1 MREQNNGSSDFDVS
15 VLGLG
20 AMGTIIAR
28 TLTERGKRVA
38 VWNRSPGKA
47 EGLRA
52 SGVHICDTAEDAL
65 RASPVSIL
73 VLLNS
78 EVARETLGA
87 LCASGALAG
96 RALCASGALAG
107 RTIVNYSSG
116 SAEEGEELQKLVA
129 GAGARLVKGTIMSY
143 PRNIGH
149 PESYCIHT
157 GDPGAFEDHR
167 ELLELLAGHAIFL
180 PWKEA
185 YALATAI
192 NAQTFTAMLS
202 FFEVAGAAHRMGL
215 PVRQMARQINDASR
229 FFAADAI
236 EDALCRFEGAGFAGD
251 QATIDVHEA
260 GFTYIREYMRSQGA
274 STPIFD
280 AVCEVVRRAQREGH
294 GEADIAATT
303 KIFAPAEAFTE

>member
-1 MREQNNGSSDFDVS
+1 MLREQNTSGSAFDIS

-28 TLTERGKRVA
+28 TLSERGKRVA

-47 EGLRA
+47 EELRE
-52 SGVHICDTAEDAL
+52 SGVHVCESAEDAL

-78 EVARETLGA
+78 EVASETLHA
-87 LCASGALAG
+87 LSASGALAG
-96 RALCASGALAG
+96 R
-107 RTIVNYSSG
+107 IVVNYSSG
-116 SAEEGEELQKLVA
+116 TGEQGQELHELVA
-129 GAGARLVKGTIMSY
+129 AAGGRFVKGTIMAY

-157 GDPGAFEDHR
+157 GDRDAFEDCR

-185 YALATAI
+185 YAFATAI

-215 PVRQMARQINDASR
+215 PLDSMARQINDASR

-236 EDALCRFEGAGFAGD
+236 EHALGRLEGGGFAGD

-260 GFTYIREYMRSQGA
+260 GFTFIREYMKSQGA

-280 AVCEVVRRAQREGH
+280 AVCEVVRQAQREGH
-294 GEADIAATT
+294 GQADIAAAT
-303 KIFAPAEAFTE
+303 KIFAPPEAFPA

>member
-1 MREQNNGSSDFDVS
+1 LREQHSAWPDFDVS

-28 TLTERGKRVA
+28 TLAERGKRVA

-47 EGLRA
+47 EALRA
-52 SGVHICDTAEDAL
+52 EGVGICATAEDAL

-78 EVARETLGA
+78 EAAYDTLDTM
-87 LCASGALAG
+87 
-96 RALCASGALAG
+96 RASGALAG

-116 SAEEGEELQKLVA
+116 SAEEGQRLHELIA
-129 GAGARLVKGTIMSY
+129 GAGGRFVKGTIMAY

-149 PESYCIHT
+149 PESYCIHA
-157 GDPGAFEDHR
+157 GDLEAFEDHR
-167 ELLELLAGHAIFL
+167 EILTLLAGHPIFL
-180 PWKEA
+180 PWKES

-215 PVRQMARQINDASR
+215 PIGTMARQINDAAR

-236 EDALCRFEGAGFAGD
+236 EDAIRRFEGAGFAGD
-251 QATIDVHEA
+251 QATIDVHQA
-260 GFTYIREYMRSQGA
+260 GFAYIRDYMRSQGA
-274 STPIFD
+274 ATPIFD
-280 AVCEVVRRAQREGH
+280 AICDVVRQAQRAGH
-294 GEADIAATT
+294 GPADIAATA
-303 KIFAPAEAFTE
+303 KIFAPDAFAE

>member
-1 MREQNNGSSDFDVS
+1 MREKNNCSADFDVS

-28 TLTERGKRVA
+28 TLAERGKRVA

-47 EGLRA
+47 EGLLA
-52 SGVHICDTAEDAL
+52 NGVHICDTAEDAL

-78 EVARETLGA
+78 EVARETLDT
-87 LCASGALAG
+87 LRASGALAG
-96 RALCASGALAG
+96 RS
-107 RTIVNYSSG
+107 IVNYSSG
-116 SAEEGEELQKLVA
+116 SAEDGQDLQKLVA
-129 GAGARLVKGTIMSY
+129 GAGGRLVKGTIMSY

-215 PVRQMARQINDASR
+215 PVRRMARQINDASR

-236 EDALCRFEGAGFAGD
+236 EDAIRRFEGAGFAGD

-280 AVCEVVRRAQREGH
+280 AVCEVVRLAQREGH

>member
-1 MREQNNGSSDFDVS
+1 MLHEQDSGSADFDVS
-15 VLGLG
+15 VMGLG

-28 TLTERGKRVA
+28 TLAEKGQRVA

-73 VLLNS
+73 VLLNC
-78 EVARETLGA
+78 EAAHQTLDA
-87 LCASGALAG
+87 LRG
-96 RALCASGALAG
+96 SGALAG

-116 SAEEGEELQKLVA
+116 GAEEGEKLQQLVT
-129 GAGARLVKGTIMSY
+129 GAGARFIKGTIMSY

-149 PESYCIHT
+149 PESYCIHA
-157 GDPGAFEDHR
+157 GDPEAFEEHR
-167 ELLELLAGHAIFL
+167 ALLELLAGHAIL
-180 PWKEA
+180 VPLKDS

-215 PVRQMARQINDASR
+215 PLRQMARQINDATR

-236 EDALCRFEGAGFAGD
+236 EDAIRRFEGAGFEGD

-260 GFTYIREYMRSQGA
+260 GFTYIREYMQSQGA

-280 AVCEVVRRAQREGH
+280 AVLEVVRRAQREGH
-294 GEADIAATT
+294 GQADIAATT
-303 KIFAPAEAFTE
+303 KIFAPDAFSE

>member
-1 MREQNNGSSDFDVS
+1 MREQNNCSADFDVS

-20 AMGTIIAR
+20 AMGTIVAR
-28 TLTERGKRVA
+28 TLAEKGKRVA
-38 VWNRSPGKA
+38 VWNRSPGMA
-47 EGLRA
+47 EGLLA
-52 SGVHICDTAEDAL
+52 NGVHICDTAEDAL

-78 EVARETLGA
+78 EVARETLDT
-87 LCASGALAG
+87 LRASGALAG
-96 RALCASGALAG
+96 RSF
-107 RTIVNYSSG
+107 VNYSSG
-116 SAEEGEELQKLVA
+116 SAEDGQDLQKLVA
-129 GAGARLVKGTIMSY
+129 GAGGRLIKGTIMSY

-215 PVRQMARQINDASR
+215 PIRQMARQINDASR

-236 EDALCRFEGAGFAGD
+236 EDAIRRFEGAGFAGD

-280 AVCEVVRRAQREGH
+280 AVCEVVRLAQRVGH

>member
-1 MREQNNGSSDFDVS
+1 MREQNSGSFDFDVS

-28 TLTERGKRVA
+28 TLSDRGKRVA
-38 VWNRSPGKA
+38 AWNRSPGKA
-47 EGLRA
+47 EELRA
-52 SGVHICDTAEDAL
+52 RGVHICDTAEEAL

-78 EVARETLGA
+78 EVARKTLDA
-87 LCASGALAG
+87 LSASGALAG
-96 RALCASGALAG
+96 RA
-107 RTIVNYSSG
+107 IINYSSG
-116 SAEEGEELQKLVA
+116 SAEEGQELQRLA
-129 GAGARLVKGTIMSY
+129 TDAGARLVKGTIMSY

-157 GDPGAFEDHR
+157 GDPDAFEDHR
-167 ELLELLAGHAIFL
+167 DLLELLAGRAIFL

-185 YALATAI
+185 YAFATAI

-236 EDALCRFEGAGFAGD
+236 EDAIRRFEGAGFEGD

-260 GFTYIREYMRSQGA
+260 GFTYIREYMQSQGA

-294 GEADIAATT
+294 GGADIAAIT
-303 KIFAPAEAFTE
+303 KIFAPPDALTK

>member
-1 MREQNNGSSDFDVS
+1 MREQNSGSFDFDVS

-28 TLTERGKRVA
+28 TLSDRGKRVA
-38 VWNRSPGKA
+38 AWNRSPGKA
-47 EGLRA
+47 EKLRA
-52 SGVHICDTAEDAL
+52 RGVHICDTAEEAL
-65 RASPVSIL
+65 RAGPVSIL

-78 EVARETLGA
+78 EVARETLDA
-87 LCASGALAG
+87 L
-96 RALCASGALAG
+96 RASGALAG
-107 RTIVNYSSG
+107 RTIINYSSG
-116 SAEEGEELQKLVA
+116 SAEEGQELQSLA
-129 GAGARLVKGTIMSY
+129 TEAGARLVKGTIMSY

-157 GDPGAFEDHR
+157 GDPDAFEEHR
-167 ELLELLAGHAIFL
+167 DLLELLAGHAIFL
-180 PWKEA
+180 PWKKA
-185 YALATAI
+185 YAFATAI

-236 EDALCRFEGAGFAGD
+236 EDAIRRFEGAGFEGD

-260 GFTYIREYMRSQGA
+260 GFTYIREYMQSQGA

-294 GEADIAATT
+294 GGADIAATT
-303 KIFAPAEAFTE
+303 KIFAPPDALAE